1 MALGLFLAKDVE
13 NVRQEAM
20 ESCFQRTPRKSED
33 LTFVD
38 QVLILFRQNSMFVGN
53 VRSVRGDVGVNTRV
67 KFDFATMS

>member
-20 ESCFQRTPRKSED
+20 ESCFLRKSED

>member
-1 MALGLFLAKDVE
+1 MDISLCLVKDVE
-13 NVRQEAM
+13 NARHETEEFPGTAN
-20 ESCFQRTPRKSED
+20 
-33 LTFVD
+33 FVD